1 MMPPQTPEYTM
12 RVSALLVY
20 AVVAGWVA
28 WEQSDTGWFVLHATG
43 AVCALIAAH
52 LVVTYA
58 GLIGQATPGPVEDQG
73 RTYMEM
79 EDWDD

>member
-1 MMPPQTPEYTM
+1 MMPPQQQEYTM
-12 RVSALLVY
+12 RVFALLVY

-28 WEQSDTGWFVLHATG
+28 WEQSTAGWFVLHTTG

-52 LVVTYA
+52 LAVTYA
-58 GLIGQATPGPVEDQG
+58 GLIGAATPGPVEDQAHD
-73 RTYMEM
+73 YIES